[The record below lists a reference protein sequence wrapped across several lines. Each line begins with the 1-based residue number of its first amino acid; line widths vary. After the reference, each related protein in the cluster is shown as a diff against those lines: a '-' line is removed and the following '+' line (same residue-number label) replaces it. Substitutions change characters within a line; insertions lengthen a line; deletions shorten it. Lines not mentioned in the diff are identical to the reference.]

1 MLHRAKSLNLEYIRS
16 KPISKFF
23 NLSFMSS
30 NIDEILTKIELG
42 AVLSLE
48 EEKLYLMNIL
58 GLSSEEA
65 DRVIAIAI
73 NEDRRT
79 YQPLSD

>member
-1 MLHRAKSLNLEYIRS
+1 
-16 KPISKFF
+16 
-23 NLSFMSS
+23 MSS